1 MNHLLVGFVIR
12 NAERKTPKWLM
23 KGNIQV
29 KGPMIVIIVENGSTN
44 RVSKIYTINQLVETH
59 FQEAHENKCDE
70 CSELS

>member
-1 MNHLLVGFVIR
+1 
-12 NAERKTPKWLM
+12 
-23 KGNIQV
+23 
-29 KGPMIVIIVENGSTN
+29 MIVIIVENGSTN